1 VVARTAVERSN
12 NMRCETVEKKSSS
25 SSSSDE
31 SSAAAAIRMRS
42 MPSKRSQMME
52 GNLRQGDTT
61 STLPTDASSSGS
73 MFSSD
78 NMLGVTMTFDAIGNV
93 AVGGTESVSEPS
105 SASADLEHAR
115 PCASFDSLHAVHEE
129 KELSMANQESTS
141 MDDSLFNFLR
151 LVRVGTEV
159 SAAST
164 EVIANTSR
172 NKSHAGKA
180 PVLPASPMPPRS
192 VASSHDRASPRLHF
206 PSPGDVPLLSAP
218 RKSKSRSSGKRAHEK
233 KGKGTTGK
241 TGKPTL
247 EKKSKS
253 TKKTKEKN
261 RIDHSRIREEQRR
274 RNVQITG
281 KMVKDEERERR
292 TKKIRG
298 DGTEFA
304 AVDLTVL
311 DKESDLLYLL
321 SSGSAEEEVAAK
333 SEVLNGGLHPC
344 GDSNLAGKG
353 QGGEAVPSKSR
364 KKSRTRKKI
373 ESRCETPFA
382 KPPVEQDLDETLYI
396 LLSSSF
402 GSVEDS
408 GPTKLVTCLET
419 KPSSSLPKSG
429 KKNKTKKSASNE
441 GKDGITKVSRWRLPN
456 LSKNMSRGSKRDAFK
471 RDGNEPNRT
480 EQDGSTLGGSKRGG
494 SKHGE
499 SISATDE
506 INSMYMVEHAING
519 PPVAEIHIPLRKAK
533 APEPSPPDPGLD
545 EERQILPYI
554 SSAKS
559 CDTSRSSAIFPWTF
573 NKDFFR
579 KGSFIESTSDV
590 ENRMELGPKSDGPSS
605 KPMKSRSFA
614 RAPSVRNDASATS
627 AKTDK
632 GFSMVSVPTVA
643 LLGITGTN
651 PKTMEDAVNAWTD
664 ESLDN
669 TYRSSSDTHSKS
681 EENPDNMIEPFSCW
695 YKLGFLFSGL
705 LLIAALTT
713 IVVGLHL
720 SKDRLF
726 HQSRDTEPVY
736 ILMNDATPIP
746 TVAPKT
752 PSQGDMFF
760 EESAPTKSPAAA
772 FDVAPPPTGA
782 EVASP
787 APSRAATVAPHPSP
801 STPPS
806 LVPPTLAPVEQRR
819 PPVLWGSDEFARP

>member
-1 VVARTAVERSN
+1 
-12 NMRCETVEKKSSS
+12 
-25 SSSSDE
+25 
-31 SSAAAAIRMRS
+31 
-42 MPSKRSQMME
+42 
-52 GNLRQGDTT
+52 
-61 STLPTDASSSGS
+61 
-73 MFSSD
+73 
-78 NMLGVTMTFDAIGNV
+78 
-93 AVGGTESVSEPS
+93 
-105 SASADLEHAR
+105 
-115 PCASFDSLHAVHEE
+115 
-129 KELSMANQESTS
+129 
-141 MDDSLFNFLR
+141 
-151 LVRVGTEV
+151 
-159 SAAST
+159 
-164 EVIANTSR
+164 
-172 NKSHAGKA
+172 
-180 PVLPASPMPPRS
+180 
-192 VASSHDRASPRLHF
+192 
-206 PSPGDVPLLSAP
+206 LLSAP

-261 RIDHSRIREEQRR
+261 QIDHSRIKEEQRR

-292 TKKIRG
+292 TKKSRG

-304 AVDLTVL
+304 AIDLTMV
-311 DKESDLLYLL
+311 DKESDLLYPM
-321 SSGSAEEEVAAK
+321 SSGSAEEKIVDE
-333 SEVLNGGLHPC
+333 SEVPIDGLHPC
-344 GDSNLAGKG
+344 GDDSNFAEKG

-382 KPPVEQDLDETLYI
+382 KPSVEQALDETLSI

-402 GSVEDS
+402 GSVEDC
-408 GPTKLVTCLET
+408 GPTKLETCLET
-419 KPSSSLPKSG
+419 KPSSSLPKSR
-429 KKNKTKKSASNE
+429 KKNKSKKSASNK
-441 GKDGITKVSRWRLPN
+441 GKDGTPKLSRWRLPN
-456 LSKNMSRGSKRDAFK
+456 LSKSMSRGSKRDAFK
-471 RDGNEPNRT
+471 RDGNQPNGT
-480 EQDGSTLGGSKRGG
+480 KQDGTTVDGNKRGG
-494 SKHGE
+494 SKQGE

-506 INSMYMVEHAING
+506 INSWGTAAAHIMYMVEHAING

-545 EERQILPYI
+545 EERQIVPYI

-559 CDTSRSSAIFPWTF
+559 SDTSRSSAIFPWTF

-590 ENRMELGPKSDGPSS
+590 ENRMELGPESDGPSS

-632 GFSMVSVPTVA
+632 GLSMVSVPTVA

-681 EENPDNMIEPFSCW
+681 EENPDKMIEPFSCW

-705 LLIAALTT
+705 LLIGSLTT

-726 HQSRDTEPVY
+726 PQSTDTEPVY
-736 ILMNDATPIP
+736 ILRNDVTPIP
-746 TVAPKT
+746 TVAPTT